1 MTTTLSYQ
9 AALDWLFTRTRAG
22 APRTSA
28 RATQLLANM
37 RLAPPPLTAVVVGT
51 NGKGS
56 VTTMLASG
64 LSASGMRT
72 GRFLSPHVEAFEER
86 ISVDGKPVTREAVVE
101 FVATA
106 RALDAVWPFG
116 EETRPA
122 FFEWTLAL
130 ALSEFAKAGT
140 SAGVLEAGVGGGH
153 DATRAVDPVSLTVL
167 TNVDLDHLDA
177 LGPTLETIA
186 QDKVGAFRQGVPIVC
201 GAEQP
206 EVVALVREAAR
217 ALGAPL
223 YLDAPSATDAQS
235 SIFTLPP
242 AIAAALAHPGPTSGI
257 HQANRRA
264 NARLAAAGL
273 RLLGADEAAVAA
285 GLGAPSLPARLERF
299 SLPCPSAGKPDV
311 LVVLDGAH
319 DPAAAR
325 RLVAE
330 LPAGYVLV
338 FGSLARKQGA
348 QVLQA
353 LVEGAHEVIVTEAA
367 HGEGAPPHL
376 GARTFV
382 ADTEAALDL
391 ALTTAASTEEPRTV
405 LIAGSLYLAG
415 LIRPLLRARGRRLP
429 DAWEAEEQYVG

>member
-1 MTTTLSYQ
+1 MTATPSYP
-9 AALDWLFTRTRAG
+9 AALDWLFKRTRAG

-28 RATQLLANM
+28 RAERLLASM
-37 RLAPPPLTAVVVGT
+37 RLTPPPLTAVVVGT

-56 VTTMLASG
+56 VTSMIASG
-64 LSASGMRT
+64 LTASGLRA

-106 RALDAVWPFG
+106 RALDEAWPFG
-116 EETRPA
+116 ENTRPA

-130 ALSEFAKAGT
+130 ALSEFAKAG
-140 SAGVLEAGVGGGH
+140 AGACVLEAGVGGGH
-153 DATRAVDPVSLTVL
+153 DATRAVSPVSLIVL

-177 LGPTLETIA
+177 LGPTLEAIA
-186 QDKVGAFRQGVPIVC
+186 RDKVGAFRPCVPIVC
-201 GAEQP
+201 GAVQP
-206 EVVALVREAAR
+206 EVVAIVEEAAM
-217 ALGAPL
+217 AVGAPL
-223 YLDAPSATDAQS
+223 HLDAPSADDARPN
-235 SIFTLPP
+235 IFTLPP
-242 AIAAALAHPGPTSGI
+242 AIAATLAHPGSTSGI
-257 HQANRRA
+257 NQANRRA

-285 GLGAPSLPARLERF
+285 GLRAPSLPARLERF
-299 SLPCPSAGKPDV
+299 SLPGPSAGKADV

-348 QVLQA
+348 KVMQA
-353 LVEGAHEVIVTEAA
+353 LVEGASKVIVTEAA

-376 GARTFV
+376 GASTFV
-382 ADTEAALDL
+382 ANTEAALDL
-391 ALTTAASTEEPRTV
+391 ALTTASSTVEPRTV

-415 LIRPLLRARGRRLP
+415 LVRPLLRARGKRLP
-429 DAWEAEEQYVG
+429 DPWEADQQHVG